1 MSGAAETAE
10 QDGRNRRSFKNI
22 MVNPKQQLR
31 YSFVVVTGCCL
42 SVIAFLMVVVFQVKQ
57 TMATL
62 AVAYRLDTEVVTAIQ
77 SALTSA
83 VYVSILLA
91 VGVTFLSVLV
101 GIRLSHRI
109 YGPVVAIKRHIGALT
124 EGDYKVRLTL
134 RKHDDLL
141 EIRDS
146 LNQLAEALEQRH
158 SR

>member
-1 MSGAAETAE
+1 MSEAE
-10 QDGRNRRSFKNI
+10 QQDGSNRRSFKNI

-42 SVIAFLMVVVFQVKQ
+42 SVILFLMVVVFQVKQ
-57 TMATL
+57 TMTTL
-62 AVAYRLDTEVVTAIQ
+62 AVAYRLDSEVVTAIQ
-77 SALTSA
+77 AALTSA

-91 VGVTFLSVLV
+91 CGVTFLSVLV

-109 YGPVVAIKRHIGALT
+109 YGPVVSIKRHIGQLAG
-124 EGDYKVRLTL
+124 GDYKARLTL

-141 EIRDS
+141 DIRDS
-146 LNQLAEALEQRH
+146 LNSLAEALEKRH